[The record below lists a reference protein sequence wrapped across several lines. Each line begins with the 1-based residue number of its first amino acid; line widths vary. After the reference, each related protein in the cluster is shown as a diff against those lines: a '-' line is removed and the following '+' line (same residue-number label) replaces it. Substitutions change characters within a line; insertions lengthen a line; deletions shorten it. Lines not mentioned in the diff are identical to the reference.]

1 MSVLTTDEIDREI
14 DSRSKEVTAALAT
27 LMELDNHPGFGHVR
41 RYPPTGVTAQR
52 WVAIERSLG
61 ELWEDVGRMTSILD
75 SARAVRARRGKPD
88 EDDRTELTRL
98 LRERPLEVS
107 RERIPLAQRVIT
119 GPGES
124 VGYVGLA
131 DISDD
136 MRAVYPAVAE
146 FLDGVDRIDSLVVE
160 RLGPLQK
167 RLDDAGVAGP
177 TQIAELLAVSAND
190 PLSLTTHDVEERIRA
205 IAADVDRRSAELA
218 ELAALHAD
226 WADAIAATA
235 AQLDALR
242 DAVARA
248 ADVRAHVEQ
257 TVVAGPLPVHEDAE
271 PGLRAQLDSVT
282 AQAVTTPD
290 AVALR
295 ALRHRIEAALRV
307 ALEDEGLAQGLL
319 DRRTELKGRLTA
331 YQAKAARLDLGEDR
345 DLLAS
350 SRIASGLLHRRPC
363 DLRAVTRAVAD
374 YRQLLVE
381 KQESAR

>member
-1 MSVLTTDEIDREI
+1 VTGLTTDEIDREL
-14 DSRSKEVTAALAT
+14 DARSKEVAAAVAT
-27 LMELDNHPGFGHVR
+27 LMELDSHPGLGHVR

-52 WVAIERSLG
+52 WVVIERALG

-75 SARAVRARRGKPD
+75 SARAVRTRRSKPD
-88 EDDRTELTRL
+88 DDDRAELTRL

-131 DISDD
+131 DVADD
-136 MRAVYPAVAE
+136 MRAAYPAVAE
-146 FLDGVDRIDSLVVE
+146 FLDGVDRINTLVVE

-167 RLDDAGVAGP
+167 RLDDAGSAGP
-177 TQIAELLAVSAND
+177 KQIAELLAVSATD
-190 PLSLTTHDVEERIRA
+190 PLSLTAPEVEERVRV
-205 IAADVDRRSAELA
+205 IAADVDRRSTELA
-218 ELAALHAD
+218 ELAALQSN
-226 WADAIAATA
+226 WGDAIAVTVG
-235 AQLDALR
+235 QLDTLR

-248 ADVRAHVEQ
+248 ADVRVRVEQ

-271 PGLRAQLDSVT
+271 PGLRAQLDSM
-282 AQAVTTPD
+282 TTPD
-290 AVALR
+290 PATLR
-295 ALRHRIEAALRV
+295 SLRHRIEEALRV
-307 ALEDEGLAQGLL
+307 AREDEELAQGLI

-331 YQAKAARLDLGEDR
+331 YQAKAARLELGEDR

-350 SRIASGLLHRRPC
+350 SRIASGLLHRQPC

>member
-1 MSVLTTDEIDREI
+1 MTALTTDEIDREL
-14 DSRSKEVTAALAT
+14 DSRTKEVAAAVAT
-27 LMELDNHPGFGHVR
+27 LMELDSHPGLGHVR

-52 WVAIERSLG
+52 WVVIERALG

-75 SARAVRARRGKPD
+75 SARAVRTRRSKPD
-88 EDDRTELTRL
+88 DADRAELTRL

-131 DISDD
+131 EMADD
-136 MRAVYPAVAE
+136 MRAAYPAVAE
-146 FLDGVDRIDSLVVE
+146 FLDGVDRINTLVVE

-167 RLDDAGVAGP
+167 RLDDAGTAGP
-177 TQIAELLAVSAND
+177 KQIAELLAVSATD
-190 PLSLTTHDVEERIRA
+190 PLSLTAPDVEERVRV
-205 IAADVDRRSAELA
+205 IAADVDRRSTELA
-218 ELAALHAD
+218 ELAALQSN
-226 WADAIAATA
+226 WGDAIAVTVG
-235 AQLDALR
+235 QLDTLR

-248 ADVRAHVEQ
+248 ADVRVRVEQ

-271 PGLRAQLDSVT
+271 PGLRAQLDSMT
-282 AQAVTTPD
+282 APD
-290 AVALR
+290 PATLR
-295 ALRHRIEAALRV
+295 SLRHRIEAALRV
-307 ALEDEGLAQGLL
+307 AREDEELAQGLI

-331 YQAKAARLDLGEDR
+331 YQAKAARLELGEDR

-350 SRIASGLLHRRPC
+350 SRIASGLLHRQPC

-381 KQESAR
+381 KQGSAR

>member
-1 MSVLTTDEIDREI
+1 MTGLTTDQIDRELEA
-14 DSRSKEVTAALAT
+14 RSKEVAAAVAT
-27 LMELDNHPGFGHVR
+27 LMELDSHPGLGHVR

-52 WVAIERSLG
+52 WVVIERALG

-75 SARAVRARRGKPD
+75 SARAVRRRRSKPD
-88 EDDRTELTRL
+88 DDDRAELTRL

-131 DISDD
+131 DMADD
-136 MRAVYPAVAE
+136 MRAAYPAVAE
-146 FLDGVDRIDSLVVE
+146 FLDGVDRINTLVVE

-167 RLDDAGVAGP
+167 RLDDAGAAGP
-177 TQIAELLAVSAND
+177 KQIAELLAVSATD
-190 PLSLTTHDVEERIRA
+190 PLSLTAPDVEERVRV
-205 IAADVDRRSAELA
+205 IAADVDRRSTELA
-218 ELAALHAD
+218 ELAALQLN
-226 WADAIAATA
+226 WGDAIAVTVG
-235 AQLDALR
+235 QLDTLR

-248 ADVRAHVEQ
+248 ADVRVRVEQ

-271 PGLRAQLDSVT
+271 PGLRAQLDSMT
-282 AQAVTTPD
+282 APD
-290 AVALR
+290 PATLR
-295 ALRHRIEAALRV
+295 SLRHRIEAALRV
-307 ALEDEGLAQGLL
+307 AREDEELAQGLI

-331 YQAKAARLDLGEDR
+331 YQAKAARLELGEDR

-350 SRIASGLLHRRPC
+350 SRIASGLLHRQPC